1 MLSMARVWHVR
12 HPPLTSCD
20 VLSGRAKLRGGT
32 GELKPPQN
40 PFREHFSTLFSFTE
54 KENKVESG
62 RSELPRAQVIT
73 PLRCGAA
80 GLTSSKGDSPPS
92 PLPSFS
98 PSSGIQSHLGL
109 TIPPRTRLGS
119 LRGTNRHL
127 PPPVVPPSDSAFR
140 RKNGAASTQKPEVSA
155 RPPPLSLS

>member
-1 MLSMARVWHVR
+1 MLSMARVQHVR
-12 HPPLTSCD
+12 HPPLTSCN

-109 TIPPRTRLGS
+109 TIPPRTAWGPSVAPIGTFRHPLRPRLTLLFAGRMALRAHKS
-119 LRGTNRHL
+119 LR
-127 PPPVVPPSDSAFR
+127 
-140 RKNGAASTQKPEVSA
+140 
-155 RPPPLSLS
+155 